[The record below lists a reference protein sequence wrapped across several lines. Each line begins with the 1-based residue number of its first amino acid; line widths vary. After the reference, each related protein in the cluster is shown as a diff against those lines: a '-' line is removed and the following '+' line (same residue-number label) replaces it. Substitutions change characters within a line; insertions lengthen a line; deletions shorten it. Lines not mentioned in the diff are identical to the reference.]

1 MPPRATPQRV
11 EPPPIPKQAIPT
23 PVGTVRSGP
32 IRRRP
37 ISDKV
42 GIPSSADLIIEE
54 RPSNLNLSLDVL
66 RVPARSLGI
75 DPFAENAASPLTD
88 VLFRC
93 ATSLA
98 ELLSL
103 PHESD
108 WPQLVVQHC
117 TSLCDR
123 LGILPRAQRELL
135 LVARLHAILTLQL
148 IDKGPLP
155 PPRKDRLGFDCDAPL
170 DGVLASLQSDF
181 LDFLRLPQDD
191 DPPLGVRLVS
201 TVLEALRLAYLGH
214 TDAALAT
221 QLRDRL
227 GENDVVRTLLE
238 LYADQPPVF
247 TERSTPPAHRPA
259 KLPAP
264 ISPLSVAPLPTL
276 PTLRIGWPK
285 PATMPDVPWSC
296 ERVSTLPEDGL
307 LPYPAPAKPE
317 PPLPSG

>member
-54 RPSNLNLSLDVL
+54 RPSNLNLSLDAL

-75 DPFAENAASPLTD
+75 DPFVDSVASPLTD

-103 PHESD
+103 PYESD

-148 IDKGPLP
+148 VDKGPLP
-155 PPRKDRLGFDCDAPL
+155 PPRKDRLGFVCDAPL

-214 TDAALAT
+214 TDAALAS
-221 QLRDRL
+221 QLRDSL

-259 KLPAP
+259 KLPP
-264 ISPLSVAPLPTL
+264 PTSPQLVMPQ
-276 PTLRIGWPK
+276 PTLRIRWPK

-296 ERVSTLPEDGL
+296 ERVSTLPEEGL
-307 LPYPAPAKPE
+307 LPYPAPAKPG